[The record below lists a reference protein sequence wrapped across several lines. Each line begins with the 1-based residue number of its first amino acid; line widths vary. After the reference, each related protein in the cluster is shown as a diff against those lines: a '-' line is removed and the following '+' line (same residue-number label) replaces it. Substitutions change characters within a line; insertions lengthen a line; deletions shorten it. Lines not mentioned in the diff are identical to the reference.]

1 MRLQIA
7 GCRLAIAASLGLLVA
22 VPSFANAQEGRDSL
36 RARVMERFIQNYR
49 QTARLTDEQFPK
61 LQDAVRQSF
70 EERSELQRRERA
82 LWMAIEGQLRPG
94 VAANADSLTRL
105 LDALVALPQEHAG
118 LAGRE
123 QARFAEFLSPVQ
135 RALLTMQFRR
145 LQEQIERIRQ
155 ERGPPPRRRPSR

>member
-1 MRLQIA
+1 MGLQIA
-7 GCRLAIAASLGLLVA
+7 DCRMAIVLGVGLLVA
-22 VPSFANAQEGRDSL
+22 GPTFGNAQELRDSL

-49 QTARLTDEQFPK
+49 ETARLTDEQFLK

-70 EERSELQRRERA
+70 EERSELQRRERG

-105 LDALVALPQEHAG
+105 LDGLVALPQAHGE
-118 LAGRE
+118 LARRE

-145 LQEQIERIRQ
+145 LQQQIERIRR
-155 ERGPPPRRRPSR
+155 ERGPPTRRPPR